1 MKIKH
6 TAAAT
11 YLERSERNDVVG
23 EERLTY
29 VIEAEYYFDWDIRR
43 FPNGNIM

>member
-11 YLERSERNDVVG
+11 SKCFPKNVDG
-23 EERLTY
+23 EERLAYET
-29 VIEAEYYFDWDIRR
+29 ETENYFDWDIRR